1 MGSRHKARRQ
11 AVILLHQIEC
21 SSKEP
26 QKIIDEFFE
35 FNKMTNDERDYCLIL
50 VNGYL
55 NNKKKIDGIIS
66 VNAENW
72 KIERIAEYERNI
84 LRIGIYELLYRD
96 DIPPK
101 VAINEAIN
109 LAKELG
115 STDKSFAFINGIMD
129 TIYKDIKK
137 INGVKKDR

>member
-55 NNKKKIDGIIS
+55 NNKEKIDGIIS
-66 VNAENW
+66 VKAENW